1 MLRKHPNDFGTGAFK
16 GVDCYLKSSSG
27 TTTSTFQ
34 DAEYAVISSNH
45 YFKLYG
51 KGKIYSYSFF

>member
-45 YFKLYG
+45 YSKLYKQG
-51 KGKIYSYSFF
+51 TITSCHFI